1 MDLKGM
7 FTETLLITDS
17 KEVKKKKNVA
27 AICYKFIALD
37 PGCFVAAREHFKVSS

>member
-17 KEVKKKKNVA
+17 KEVKKKKMWQPFA
-27 AICYKFIALD
+27 TSL
-37 PGCFVAAREHFKVSS
+37 